1 MTHLRRNLKWAAA
14 VVLVADLGLAAW
26 LLSPRAPSQA
36 ATQQQLTAAR
46 AEWIALKAEV
56 AQLGRLR
63 GRINTSEDQMRQLMD
78 AGMPPQSSASSDLL
92 AEFSRLAGASGVE
105 VSGAQFD
112 PDKDARLGLRRVV
125 ISLNVSGG
133 YRGVVTFLNQ
143 IERSPMFFLIN
154 QVSVSGGRAAG
165 PQAGDQVKLE
175 VRIEAY
181 ERTAAA

>member
-1 MTHLRRNLKWAAA
+1 MSHLRRNLKLVA
-14 VVLVADLGLAAW
+14 VVLLAADLGLAAW
-26 LLSPRAPSQA
+26 LLSPRAPSQG
-36 ATQQQLTAAR
+36 ATRQQLTEAR
-46 AEWIALKAEV
+46 AELIALKAEV
-56 AQLGRLR
+56 AQLSQLH
-63 GRINTSEDQMRQLMD
+63 GRIATSEDQMRQLMD
-78 AGMPPQSSASSDLL
+78 TGMPPQTSASSDLL
-92 AEFSRLAGASGVE
+92 AEFSRVAAASGVE

-125 ISLNVSGG
+125 VSLNVSGG

-181 ERTAAA
+181 ERAAT